1 MSIKIDKNDYKPL
14 KVSECVVGNVVILTH
29 PNYSYTIGKNNP
41 EINSR
46 HFCEGVVR
54 AVRGTT
60 VEVLWNNNC
69 ANLYNDY
76 EISLAERSNII
87 SIW

>member
-14 KVSECVVGNVVILTH
+14 KVSECVVGSTVILTH
-29 PNYSYTIGKNNP
+29 PNHRYIIGRNNP
-41 EINSR
+41 EINTP

-54 AVRGTT
+54 FIGDNT
-60 VEVLWNNNC
+60 VEVLWKNGR